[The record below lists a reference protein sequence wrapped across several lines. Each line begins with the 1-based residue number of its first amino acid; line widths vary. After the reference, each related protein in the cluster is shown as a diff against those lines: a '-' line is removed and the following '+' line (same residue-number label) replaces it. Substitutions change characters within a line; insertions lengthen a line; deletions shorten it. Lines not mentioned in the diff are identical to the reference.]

1 MKNIGNII
9 AQNLVKLR
17 KKNNLT
23 QNDFAK
29 KLDYSDNTV
38 SRWERA
44 EIIPSVETLQKISEL
59 FQVPLE
65 SLFKEDITESIA
77 KEEKIQKLNKI
88 YSILLSV
95 SVIWFIATVIFIYG
109 NLFFNT
115 NLYMVFVWSVP
126 ISCLILLPFNDIW
139 GKYVYKFII
148 LSVFVWTTL
157 LSFFFQFYQ
166 YKLWLIF
173 IVGIPIQLAF
183 CLWAFI
189 KPKKREK

>member
-9 AQNLVKLR
+9 AQNIVKLR

-65 SLFKEDITESIA
+65 SLFKEDITESIE

-109 NLFFNT
+109 NLFFKT

-183 CLWAFI
+183 CIWAFI